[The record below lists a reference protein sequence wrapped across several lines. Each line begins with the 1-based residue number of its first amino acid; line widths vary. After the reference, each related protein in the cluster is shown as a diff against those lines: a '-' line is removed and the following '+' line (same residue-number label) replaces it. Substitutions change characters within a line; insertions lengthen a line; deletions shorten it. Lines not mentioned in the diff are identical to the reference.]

1 MMGRTHVTI
10 GVAAGLAVAYATGQ
24 TQNPALTMAGI
35 AAIAALLPDI
45 DHPKSSIRQRAGIA
59 GHIALFWL
67 PHRGFTHTLLAL
79 AGIAAIA
86 LAYAPRPLALA
97 IVAGYASHILADL
110 MTQQGLPVLWP
121 LVRRNIHL
129 PPGLRTGGWLEQLV
143 WLLAVGA
150 IAILTTYIL

>member
-1 MMGRTHVTI
+1 MMGRTHATI
-10 GVAAGLAVAYATGQ
+10 GAAAGLAVAYATGQ
-24 TQNPALTMAGI
+24 TLESALAMSAI

-45 DHPKSSIRQRAGIA
+45 DHPRSSIRQRAGVA

-86 LAYAPRPLALA
+86 LTYTPRPLALA
-97 IVAGYASHILADL
+97 ICAGYGSHILADL

-121 LVRRNIHL
+121 LTGRNIHL

-143 WLLAVGA
+143 WLLALFA
-150 IAILTTYIL
+150 IIALTAYLQ